1 MLAFF
6 PASRLVH
13 RVGRSGNKLLL
24 RWIGGRQVGGNEPV
38 ALVVKRAASIDS
50 GRMRQ

>member
-6 PASRLVH
+6 PTRRLAY

-38 ALVVKRAASIDS
+38 ALVVNRE
-50 GRMRQ
+50 GF